1 METFLIKTLQLIL
14 SLSILV
20 IVHEMGHF
28 LFARLF
34 KTRVEKFCLFF
45 DPWFTLFKFKPK
57 HSDTEYGLGWLPL
70 GGYVKIAGMIDESL
84 DTEQLKKPVQPWE
97 FRAKPAWQRLLIMT
111 GGVLFNFLLAI
122 VIYAMILFAWG
133 DTYIPVQKAPLGM
146 EYNEAMHRAGFQDG
160 DVLLSA
166 DGVPL
171 ERMDGDL
178 LMAIVDAL
186 DYLPQDQPGRDKII
200 TILQGIVKN
209 LAKYQ
214 DPQTGAWCQVIDQ
227 TGREGNYLEM
237 SCTPMYAY
245 AIAKGVRKGYLDPST
260 LEMAKKA
267 YQGILDNFIKVD
279 EKGLVSLT
287 RVCGVAGLGGKPY
300 RDGSFEY
307 YINEVIRDNDPKGV
321 APFIMLCIEMND

>member
-97 FRAKPAWQRLLIMT
+97 FRAKPAWQRLLIMI

-186 DYLPQDQPGRDKII
+186 DYLPQEQKDVVMMRYYMGLTFKEI
-200 TILQGIVKN
+200 
-209 LAKYQ
+209 A
-214 DPQTGAWCQVIDQ
+214 DQ
-227 TGREGNYLEM
+227 TDVSINTALGRM
-237 SCTPMYAY
+237 RYAL
-245 AIAKGVRKGYLDPST
+245 INLRKLIHENQ
-260 LEMAKKA
+260 L
-267 YQGILDNFIKVD
+267 IL
-279 EKGLVSLT
+279 SQ
-287 RVCGVAGLGGKPY
+287 
-300 RDGSFEY
+300 
-307 YINEVIRDNDPKGV
+307 
-321 APFIMLCIEMND
+321 